1 MTAKRQS
8 PLKLKDVIAQTKKLD
23 VMSTYTYDEENK
35 KVIKYNEVF
44 DKTQVEKLIIE
55 LFEDM
60 KYAVNNDYN
69 YFENDEQLIKY
80 ELLLVIKYFSHF
92 KDEIGDSFEDKI
104 SALEALMR
112 TGIYDL
118 FFEEIFDKDQVVNVI
133 DHINNVAE
141 KAIIANEAIQKATEL
156 NGESK

>member
-23 VMSTYTYDEENK
+23 VMSTYTYDEANK

-44 DKTQVEKLIIE
+44 DKTKVEKLILE

-60 KYAVNNDYN
+60 QYAIKGGYN
-69 YFENDEQLIKY
+69 YFETDEQLIKY
-80 ELLLVIKYFSHF
+80 ELLLIIKHFSHF

-112 TGIYDL
+112 IGLYDL
-118 FFEEIFDKDQVVNVI
+118 FFEEIFDKDQVVDVI
-133 DHINNVAE
+133 DHINKVAE
-141 KAIIANEAIQKATEL
+141 KAMMANDAIQKSMET
-156 NGESK
+156 NGETN